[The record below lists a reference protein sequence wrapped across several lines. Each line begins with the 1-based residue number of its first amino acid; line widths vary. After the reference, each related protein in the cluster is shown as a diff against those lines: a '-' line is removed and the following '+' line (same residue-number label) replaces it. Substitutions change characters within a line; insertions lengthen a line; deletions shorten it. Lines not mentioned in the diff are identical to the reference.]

1 MEARRVCWLSL
12 VDPPPLHTLDPPHC
26 LTDTYKPPSPITAN
40 TPAPPPPH
48 QLVGELAPALR
59 LELGQHRLFA
69 VDARGLSDEEPLGQ
83 VLLVERLEDVLAVNE
98 PGKTQVTSHRTLF

>member
-1 MEARRVCWLSL
+1 MSIETVQ
-12 VDPPPLHTLDPPHC
+12 
-26 LTDTYKPPSPITAN
+26 LTST
-40 TPAPPPPH
+40 
-48 QLVGELAPALR
+48 ALR

-69 VDARGLSDEEPLGQ
+69 VDARGLADEEPLGQ